1 MKKNFNKLATLAL
14 SGMMVMS
21 MAMPAFAAGPVLE
34 GPNKFKKR
42 LHMDGE
48 TYAPN
53 TTFEF
58 NVEIINT
65 NKITI
70 KGTAYD
76 NLVADDGALKLGTA
90 PFTKNLGLGTDFEM
104 KDGKIVGSKLDV
116 EVPITVD
123 ATKLNN
129 GYGNYYFKVTEKVPA
144 DAAKYE
150 GVRYSEGV
158 YYIILMKYNDNGTD
172 KVKVIMQREDKFKDT
187 LTKVDYIQNNY
198 GKHNPPETPDFPD
211 PVPPTPTPKPDP
223 DPKNDTTHDVVITK
237 NIKGKFGNATDK
249 FTFKVLVESQKNA
262 GERYKVLKVTTDASG
277 NRQWSTSV
285 TPADTDY
292 INDINGNVVKFVD
305 DRQES
310 AAFEVTQ
317 GTGIRISG
325 LTAGDKITV
334 IEGDN
339 DNTYTMDV
347 KAGNQVQAK
356 KSYVDGLAMVKKPD
370 GTDEAFKA
378 SFTTVKDE
386 ADVVVTNTKDATP
399 PTGIVM
405 NVAPYALM
413 LAVAGGMGVV
423 FVNRKK
429 EEE

>member
-21 MAMPAFAAGPVLE
+21 MAMPAFAAPVIE
-34 GPNKFKKR
+34 GKDKFIKR

-58 NVEIINT
+58 NVDIIKT

-70 KGTAYD
+70 KEKEYD
-76 NLVADDGALKLGTA
+76 NLVADEGALKLGTA
-90 PFTKNLGLGTDFEM
+90 TFDKSLGLGTDFEM

-158 YYIILMKYNDNGTD
+158 YYIVLMKYNDNGTD
-172 KVKVIMQREDKFKDT
+172 KVKVIMQREDKLKDMV
-187 LTKVDYIQNNY
+187 TKVDYIQNNY

-211 PVPPTPTPKPDP
+211 PDPSKPKPDP
-223 DPKNDTTHDVVITK
+223 DPNDTTHDVVITK
-237 NIKGKFGNATDK
+237 NIVGKTGNKTDK
-249 FTFKVLVESQKNA
+249 FKFKVLVESQKNA
-262 GERYKVLKVTTDASG
+262 GERYKVLKVVTDTDG
-277 NRQWSTSV
+277 NRQWSKST
-285 TPADTDY
+285 TPADADY
-292 INDINGNVVKFVD
+292 IQATDGSVVKFVD
-305 DRQES
+305 DREES
-310 AAFEVTQ
+310 KEFLVTQ

-339 DNTYTMDV
+339 LYTMDV
-347 KAGNQVQAK
+347 DANNQLTAK
-356 KSYVDGLAMVKKPD
+356 KTFVKELAMVTKPN
-370 GTDEAFKA
+370 GEIEKFKA
-378 SFTTVKDE
+378 SFKTVKDE
-386 ADVVVTNTKDATP
+386 ADVVVTNTKDLTV

-423 FVNRKK
+423 FVNHKK

>member
-21 MAMPAFAAGPVLE
+21 MAMPAFAAPVIE
-34 GPNKFKKR
+34 GKDKFIKR

-58 NVEIINT
+58 NVDIIKT

-70 KGTAYD
+70 KEKEYD
-76 NLVADDGALKLGTA
+76 NLVADEGALKLGTA
-90 PFTKNLGLGTDFEM
+90 TFDKSLGLGTDFEM

-158 YYIILMKYNDNGTD
+158 YYIVLMKYNDNGTD
-172 KVKVIMQREDKFKDT
+172 KVKVIMQREDKFKDMV
-187 LTKVDYIQNNY
+187 TKVDYIQNNY

-211 PVPPTPTPKPDP
+211 PDPSKPKPDP
-223 DPKNDTTHDVVITK
+223 DPNDTTHDVVITK
-237 NIKGKFGNATDK
+237 NIVGKTGNKTDK
-249 FTFKVLVESQKNA
+249 FKFKVLVESQKNA
-262 GERYKVLKVTTDASG
+262 GERYKVLKVVTDTDG
-277 NRQWSTSV
+277 NRQWSKST
-285 TPADTDY
+285 TPADADY
-292 INDINGNVVKFVD
+292 IQATDGSVVKFVD
-305 DRQES
+305 DREES
-310 AAFEVTQ
+310 KEFLVTQ

-339 DNTYTMDV
+339 LYTMDV
-347 KAGNQVQAK
+347 DANNQLTAK
-356 KSYVDGLAMVKKPD
+356 KTFVKELAMVTKPN
-370 GTDEAFKA
+370 GEIEKFKA
-378 SFTTVKDE
+378 SFKTVKDE
-386 ADVVVTNTKDATP
+386 ADVVVTNTKDLTV

>member
-21 MAMPAFAAGPVLE
+21 MAMPAFAAPPVIE
-34 GPNKFKKR
+34 GPNKFVKR

-58 NVEIINT
+58 NVDIIKT

-70 KGTAYD
+70 LEKEYD

-90 PFTKNLGLGTDFEM
+90 TFNKGLGLGTDFEM

-129 GYGNYYFKVTEKVPA
+129 GYGNYYFKVKEIVPA

-150 GVRYSEGV
+150 GIRYSEGT
-158 YYIILMKYNDNGTD
+158 YYIVLMKYNDNGTD
-172 KVKVIMQREDKFKDT
+172 KVKVIMQREDKFKDMV
-187 LTKVDYIQNNY
+187 TKVDYIQNNY

-211 PVPPTPTPKPDP
+211 PKPDPSKPKPDP

-237 NIKGKFGNATDK
+237 NIGGKTGNKTDK
-249 FTFKVLVESQKNA
+249 FKFKVLVESQKNA
-262 GERYKVLKVTTDASG
+262 GERYKVLKVVTDTDG
-277 NRQWSTSV
+277 NRQWSKST
-285 TPADTDY
+285 TPADADY
-292 INDINGNVVKFVD
+292 IQATDGSVVKFVD
-305 DRQES
+305 DREES
-310 AAFEVTQ
+310 KEFEVTQ

-339 DNTYTMDV
+339 LYTMDV
-347 KAGNQVQAK
+347 DANNQLKAK
-356 KSYVDGLAMVKKPD
+356 KTFVENLAMVTKPN
-370 GTDEAFKA
+370 GEKEKFKA

-386 ADVVVTNTKDATP
+386 ADVVVTNTKGITV

>member
-21 MAMPAFAAGPVLE
+21 MAMPAFAAPVIE
-34 GPNKFKKR
+34 GKTKFIKR

-58 NVEIINT
+58 NVDIIKT

-70 KGTAYD
+70 KEKEYD

-90 PFTKNLGLGTDFEM
+90 TFNKDLGLGTDFEF

-123 ATKLNN
+123 ATKLNK
-129 GYGNYYFKVTEKVPA
+129 GYGNYYFKVTEIVPA

-158 YYIILMKYNDNGTD
+158 YYIILQKYIDNGTE
-172 KVKVIMQREDKFKDT
+172 KVNVIMQREDKFKDT

-211 PVPPTPTPKPDP
+211 PDPSKPKPDP

-237 NIKGKFGNATDK
+237 NIVGKTGSKNDK
-249 FTFKVLVESQKNA
+249 FKFKVLVESQKNA
-262 GERYKVLKVTTDASG
+262 GERYKVLKVVTDTDG
-277 NRQWSTSV
+277 NRQWSKSM
-285 TPADTDY
+285 TPADADY
-292 INDINGNVVKFVD
+292 IQDVDGAVVKFVD
-305 DRQES
+305 DREWS
-310 AAFEVTQ
+310 KEFEVTQ

-339 DNTYTMDV
+339 AYTMDV
-347 KAGNQVQAK
+347 DAKNQLTAK
-356 KSYVDGLAMVKKPD
+356 KTYVEGLAMVTKPN
-370 GTDEAFKA
+370 GEIEKFKA
-378 SFTTVKDE
+378 SFKTVKDE
-386 ADVVVTNTKDATP
+386 ADVVVTNTKDLTV